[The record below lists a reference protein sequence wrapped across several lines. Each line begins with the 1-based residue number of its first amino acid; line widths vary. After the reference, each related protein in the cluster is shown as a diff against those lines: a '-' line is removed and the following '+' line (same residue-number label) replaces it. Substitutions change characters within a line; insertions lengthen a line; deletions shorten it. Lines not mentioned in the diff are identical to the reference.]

1 MGSVLALLYL
11 VGVFALMDGSGPATG
26 ICGGGSG
33 WAAHH
38 QGYGFMLFNLLV
50 VGGGWLR

>member
-33 WAAHH
+33 WAAH

-50 VGGGWLR
+50 VGGGWLL